1 MPEVE
6 LAIGVR
12 GIEPPT
18 YASQKHRATSA
29 LHPVNR
35 FLSPLLL
42 NLQGEHRSGFYPLIN
57 YNSTYVLCQMV
68 PSVPIHT
75 YERDPFQ

>member
-18 YASQKHRATSA
+18 YASQKHRATAA
-29 LHPVNR
+29 LHPVA
-35 FLSPLLL
+35 
-42 NLQGEHRSGFYPLIN
+42 
-57 YNSTYVLCQMV
+57 VV
-68 PSVPIHT
+68 PVAANPELPKGVTAVISQPPI
-75 YERDPFQ
+75 